1 MKSLNAALI
10 RGAAGA
16 LCVGAVL
23 AIGSAA
29 YAARAAGDA
38 CAAGLTPD
46 GKMIYSATVAQV
58 VGGGDVRTVVTDTT
72 KSLAMSGK
80 IDRGAARGNAEAAGQ
95 CLAQAKS

>member
-29 YAARAAGDA
+29 YADRAAGDA

-58 VGGGDVRTVVTDTT
+58 VGGGRCAHCRHRHHQVAGHVRQDR
-72 KSLAMSGK
+72 SW
-80 IDRGAARGNAEAAGQ
+80 RGARQ
-95 CLAQAKS
+95 R